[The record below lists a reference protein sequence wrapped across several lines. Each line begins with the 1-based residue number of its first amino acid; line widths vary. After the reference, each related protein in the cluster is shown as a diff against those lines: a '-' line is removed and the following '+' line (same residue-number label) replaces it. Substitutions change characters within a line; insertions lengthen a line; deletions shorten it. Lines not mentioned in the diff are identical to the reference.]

1 MKRLGRREWL
11 LSLLFLLVLIV
22 TGLFAV
28 RAVRRATYWHEHR
41 DEPIRAWMSVHY
53 VARSYRVPQPILY
66 QSISAE
72 PIPHD
77 RRPLREIARE
87 QNRSVDT
94 LFSELQQAIIDFRKS
109 HPPPPGDRPP
119 PSGGSPN

>member
-1 MKRLGRREWL
+1 MKRFERRQWL
-11 LSLLFLLVLIV
+11 LLLLFLLVLIV

-41 DEPIRAWMSVHY
+41 DEAIRPWMSVHY
-53 VARSYRVPQPILY
+53 VARSYRVPPPILY
-66 QSISAE
+66 QSIGAV
-72 PIPHD
+72 PVPRD

-94 LFSELQQAIIDFRKS
+94 LISELQQAIGDFRKS
-109 HPPPPGDRPP
+109 HPPP
-119 PSGGSPN
+119 GGPRLLIGGPLY